1 MYQPGRHSSY
11 HQDSRFRIN
20 ELMIFHYGYAPWND
34 LSLARKMQIKDR
46 VSSGDLRR
54 KWGLQHFSEYKE
66 LDVDFIGGQGPLT
79 KDEELAISEFIKSQK
94 LLRSKKQPTKT
105 KSKVRTKVV
114 S

>member
-1 MYQPGRHSSY
+1 MKHKS
-11 HQDSRFRIN
+11 
-20 ELMIFHYGYAPWND
+20 
-34 LSLARKMQIKDR
+34 
-46 VSSGDLRR
+46 
-54 KWGLQHFSEYKE
+54 KE

-105 KSKVRTKVV
+105 KSKGRTKVV

>member
-1 MYQPGRHSSY
+1 LNSSDTILVTFLY
-11 HQDSRFRIN
+11 
-20 ELMIFHYGYAPWND
+20 
-34 LSLARKMQIKDR
+34 
-46 VSSGDLRR
+46 LRDV
-54 KWGLQHFSEYKE
+54 KKKKQKE